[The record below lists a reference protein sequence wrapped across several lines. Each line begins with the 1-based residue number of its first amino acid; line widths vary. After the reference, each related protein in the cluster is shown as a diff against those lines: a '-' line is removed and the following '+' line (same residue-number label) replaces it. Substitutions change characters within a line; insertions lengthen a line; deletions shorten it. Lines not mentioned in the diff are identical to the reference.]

1 MRQGLRDLGYVE
13 GTNLAIDYR
22 SADGRA
28 EQFAELATEMA
39 RRGVDVILA
48 RGTPAARAAKVAA
61 GTIPVVIATMGD
73 PTAIVASF
81 AKPGGNVTGVVTF
94 TTELTAKRVEILKE
108 LAPGLSRVALLHNMG
123 NPAVPPEWEE
133 ARAAAHAL
141 GLAAELLDV
150 RTEADLGRAFEVAA
164 AKHVDG
170 LVVGADG
177 LTQLA
182 LHAIVDGAAR
192 GRIPAIYPAR
202 DFVCGR
208 RAGRLW
214 GELSCALPR
223 AGTDRPD
230 PARHE
235 PG

>member
-1 MRQGLRDLGYVE
+1 
-13 GTNLAIDYR
+13 
-22 SADGRA
+22 
-28 EQFAELATEMA
+28 
-39 RRGVDVILA
+39 
-48 RGTPAARAAKVAA
+48 
-61 GTIPVVIATMGD
+61 MGD

-81 AKPGGNVTGVVTF
+81 AKPGGNVTGVVPF

-177 LTQLA
+177 
-182 LHAIVDGAAR
+182 
-192 GRIPAIYPAR
+192 
-202 DFVCGR
+202 
-208 RAGRLW
+208 
-214 GELSCALPR
+214 
-223 AGTDRPD
+223 
-230 PARHE
+230 
-235 PG
+235 